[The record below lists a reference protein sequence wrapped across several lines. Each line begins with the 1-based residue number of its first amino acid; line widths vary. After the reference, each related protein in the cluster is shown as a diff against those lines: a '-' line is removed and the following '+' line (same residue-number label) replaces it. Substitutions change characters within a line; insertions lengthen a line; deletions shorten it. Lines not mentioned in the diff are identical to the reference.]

1 VIKTLKNILLVLPLI
16 VNSTEAIA
24 TEEATIDLESD
35 LGYFYGYSFGNM
47 LKEGR
52 STDID
57 INRLVQGLK
66 DSLAEIPPALDA
78 QQKDAI
84 YSEIKQR
91 QARAQAEQERVESEK
106 EAVAQVTA
114 AVNLQDGEAFL
125 AENAKRAGVRSTAS
139 GLQYE
144 VIKEEVGSTA
154 RLDSTVVVSYKG
166 TFTTGEVFDQSGG
179 SPVEFGLQQVIS
191 GWTEGLQLMSV
202 GDKYRLFLHPNL
214 AYGGGSVGQIPPNS
228 VLVFEVELLEIK

>member
-1 VIKTLKNILLVLPLI
+1 
-16 VNSTEAIA
+16 
-24 TEEATIDLESD
+24 
-35 LGYFYGYSFGNM
+35 
-47 LKEGR
+47 
-52 STDID
+52 
-57 INRLVQGLK
+57 VQGLK
-66 DSLAEIPPALDA
+66 DSLAESPPALNA

-214 AYGGGSVGQIPPNS
+214 AYGAGSVGQIPPNS
-228 VLVFEVELLEIK
+228 VLIFDVELLEIK